1 MAARITEVRR
11 KKILADYLETE
22 NYRET
27 GRRNGVSDVTVRKLV
42 MENSDFKRAIEAKKE
57 QDEADIIA
65 YMDSKRDKVCK
76 ILALGL
82 DALADPEKLRGA
94 TPAQI
99 TTALGTLIDKWL
111 LLKNPQSGGTAKIE
125 IRTDDPELA
134 RWLNGN

>member
-42 MENSDFKRAIEAKKE
+42 MENSEFKRAIEAKKE

-76 ILALGL
+76 IIALGL

>member
-76 ILALGL
+76 IIALGL

>member
-1 MAARITEVRR
+1 VAARITEVRR

-76 ILALGL
+76 IIALGL

-125 IRTDDPELA
+125 IKTDDPELA

>member
-65 YMDSKRDKVCK
+65 YMDGKRDKVCK
-76 ILALGL
+76 IIALGL

>member
-76 ILALGL
+76 IIALGL
-82 DALADPEKLRGA
+82 DALADPEKLKGA

-111 LLKNPQSGGTAKIE
+111 LLKNPQSDGTAKIE
-125 IRTDDPELA
+125 IKTDNPELA

>member
-42 MENSDFKRAIEAKKE
+42 MENSDFKRAIETKKE

-76 ILALGL
+76 IIALGL

>member
-65 YMDSKRDKVCK
+65 YIDSKRDKVCK
-76 ILALGL
+76 IIALGL

>member
-76 ILALGL
+76 IIALGL

-111 LLKNPQSGGTAKIE
+111 LLKNPKSGGTAKIE

>member
-76 ILALGL
+76 IIALGL
-82 DALADPEKLRGA
+82 DALADPEKLKGA

-125 IRTDDPELA
+125 IKTDDPELA

>member
-1 MAARITEVRR
+1 VAARITEVRR

-57 QDEADIIA
+57 QDEADVIA

-76 ILALGL
+76 IIALGL
-82 DALADPEKLRGA
+82 DALADPEKLKGA

-125 IRTDDPELA
+125 IKTDDPELA

>member
-65 YMDSKRDKVCK
+65 YMYSKRDKVCK
-76 ILALGL
+76 IIALGL

>member
-42 MENSDFKRAIEAKKE
+42 MENSEFKRAIEAKKE

-76 ILALGL
+76 IIALGL
-82 DALADPEKLRGA
+82 DALADPEKLKGA

>member
-57 QDEADIIA
+57 HDEADIIA
-65 YMDSKRDKVCK
+65 YMDSNRDKVCK
-76 ILALGL
+76 IIALGL

>member
-76 ILALGL
+76 IIALGL

-111 LLKNPQSGGTAKIE
+111 LLKNPQSGGTAKI
-125 IRTDDPELA
+125 
-134 RWLNGN
+134 

>member
-65 YMDSKRDKVCK
+65 YMGSKRDKVCK
-76 ILALGL
+76 IIALGL

>member
-76 ILALGL
+76 IIALGL
-82 DALADPEKLRGA
+82 DALADPEKLKGA

>member
-57 QDEADIIA
+57 QDEADVIA

-76 ILALGL
+76 IIALGL
-82 DALADPEKLRGA
+82 DALADPEKLKGA

-125 IRTDDPELA
+125 IKTDDPELA

>member
-1 MAARITEVRR
+1 MAARIPEVRR

-76 ILALGL
+76 IIALGL

>member
-1 MAARITEVRR
+1 M
-11 KKILADYLETE
+11 
-22 NYRET
+22 
-27 GRRNGVSDVTVRKLV
+27 SDVTVRKLV

-76 ILALGL
+76 IIALGL

>member
-76 ILALGL
+76 IIALGL

-125 IRTDDPELA
+125 IKTDDPELA

>member
-27 GRRNGVSDVTVRKLV
+27 GRRNGVSDVTVRKLL

-76 ILALGL
+76 IIALGL

-125 IRTDDPELA
+125 IKTDDPELA

>member
-76 ILALGL
+76 IIALGL

-125 IRTDDPELA
+125 IRTDDPEVA